1 MMGSMKPD
9 REKVEEEAEREPAP
23 LSREQLRKI
32 VSGHRGLKI
41 IVLVQAVLI
50 VALFAL
56 VMGTIAYRVA
66 LM

>member
-1 MMGSMKPD
+1 MELGK
-9 REKVEEEAEREPAP
+9 EKVEISTKSEP

-32 VSGHRGLKI
+32 TSGYHGLKI

-56 VMGTIAYRVA
+56 VAGTIAYRVA